1 MSAEA
6 AIMITQVC
14 GAVLAVA
21 AVLALAARV
30 FLSPRIREVDLAL
43 ARIEAH
49 LAAINGSVV
58 RVSEWERQ
66 HELDHAR
73 GGRT

>member
-21 AVLALAARV
+21 GVLALAGRV

-49 LAAINGSVV
+49 LAAINGSVG
-58 RVSEWERQ
+58 RMNEWQHQ
-66 HELDHAR
+66 HEIDHAR
-73 GGRT
+73 GER

>member
-1 MSAEA
+1 MSSEA
-6 AIMITQVC
+6 AMLITQVC

-58 RVSEWERQ
+58 RVSEWQRQ
-66 HELDHAR
+66 HELEHAR

>member
-1 MSAEA
+1 MSSDA
-6 AIMITQVC
+6 ALMITQVC

-21 AVLALAARV
+21 GVLALAARV

-43 ARIEAH
+43 ARIESH
-49 LAAINGSVV
+49 LERLNGSVA
-58 RVSEWERQ
+58 RVSEWQRQ
-66 HELDHAR
+66 HELEHAR

>member
-1 MSAEA
+1 MSSEA
-6 AIMITQVC
+6 ALMITQVC

-21 AVLALAARV
+21 GVLALAARV

-49 LAAINGSVV
+49 LERLNGSVA
-58 RVSEWERQ
+58 RVSEWQRQ
-66 HELDHAR
+66 HELEHAR

>member
-21 AVLALAARV
+21 GVLALAARV

-49 LAAINGSVV
+49 LAAINGSVG
-58 RVSEWERQ
+58 RTNEWQHQ
-66 HELDHAR
+66 HEIDHAR
-73 GGRT
+73 GDR

>member
-1 MSAEA
+1 MSSEA

-14 GAVLAVA
+14 SAVLAVA

-30 FLSPRIREVDLAL
+30 FVAPRIREVDLAL

-49 LAAINGSVV
+49 LAAINGSVG
-58 RVSEWERQ
+58 RMNDWQHQ
-66 HELDHAR
+66 HEIDHAR
-73 GGRT
+73 GDR